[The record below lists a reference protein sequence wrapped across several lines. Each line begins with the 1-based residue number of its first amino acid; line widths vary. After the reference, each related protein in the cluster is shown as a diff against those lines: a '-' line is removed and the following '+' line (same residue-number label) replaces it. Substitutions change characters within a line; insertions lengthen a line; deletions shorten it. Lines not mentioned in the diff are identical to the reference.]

1 MISTKGRYALRMMI
15 DLAQHESE
23 GPVPLKAIAERQDI
37 SMKYMEAIAA
47 LLNRGKLIR
56 STRGKIGGY
65 TLSRP
70 AEQISVQEVMAIT
83 EGSLAPVACMDGS
96 SPCARAE
103 TCLTLPMWQQLDR
116 IIAQYLSDISIQA
129 LIDRRLPDP
138 QSSAVRVSS
147 V

>member
-70 AEQISVQEVMAIT
+70 AEQISVQEVMEIT
-83 EGSLAPVACMDGS
+83 EGSLAPVACMDGP
-96 SPCARAE
+96 SPCARAG

-138 QSSAVRVSS
+138 QSSAVRV
-147 V
+147 